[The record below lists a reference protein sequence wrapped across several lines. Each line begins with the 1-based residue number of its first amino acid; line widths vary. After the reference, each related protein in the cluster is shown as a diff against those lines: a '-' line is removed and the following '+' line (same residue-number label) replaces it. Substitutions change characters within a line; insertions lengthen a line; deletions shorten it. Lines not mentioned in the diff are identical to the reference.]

1 MMSNRK
7 RWTLETVPKLEIS
20 KSIVIDAAV
29 IASADTLVEDQL
41 ILRNNAHMP
50 HNDAAFYTWVLRQ
63 LYNTER
69 YHMVEPFY
77 IVGNGQPDMRT
88 VYQNLENG
96 GFANAAEFERGLNSV
111 SAGYFEKNKTGTHYS
126 SAQQEKVDDLSLALP
141 DCFKQRN
148 RWEGNRRRNQQQ
160 HQHQQQAPAVPS
172 TSASAAAS
180 HVAPAT
186 TALPAIAASAPTTT
200 ALPAIVAP
208 ALAQSA
214 AAHASPHSRFNTPL
228 AVRASATPGPSYR
241 PAVLPREA
249 PTEKGHADLDNTSRQ
264 ASETVDHNSALRQAR
279 REKKRAAT
287 DEDIGTG
294 SKRARQEV
302 YTHKY
307 RYVVLRSVNRRWR
320 ILTNISDLRIRA
332 AEVIIR
338 EMRRATTHESDIE
351 LRGSARRYVNHL
363 SRMDTDALQDTL
375 QAHSTEICIDYMHE
389 IEELVFRYILERI
402 NQVLTREGQSIQ
414 QASKCTR

>member
-1 MMSNRK
+1 M
-7 RWTLETVPKLEIS
+7 
-20 KSIVIDAAV
+20 
-29 IASADTLVEDQL
+29 
-41 ILRNNAHMP
+41 
-50 HNDAAFYTWVLRQ
+50 
-63 LYNTER
+63 
-69 YHMVEPFY
+69 
-77 IVGNGQPDMRT
+77 GGQ
-88 VYQNLENG
+88 Q
-96 GFANAAEFERGLNSV
+96 
-111 SAGYFEKNKTGTHYS
+111 K
-126 SAQQEKVDDLSLALP
+126 
-141 DCFKQRN
+141 
-148 RWEGNRRRNQQQ
+148 RNQQQ

-180 HVAPAT
+180 HVAP
-186 TALPAIAASAPTTT
+186 TTT

-214 AAHASPHSRFNTPL
+214 AAHASPHSHFNTPL

-249 PTEKGHADLDNTSRQ
+249 PTEKGHVDLDNTSRQ
-264 ASETVDHNSALRQAR
+264 ASETVDHNIALRQAR

-307 RYVVLRSVNRRWR
+307 RYVVLSSIRRWR

-338 EMRRATTHESDIE
+338 EMRRATAHGSDIE
-351 LRGSARRYVNHL
+351 LEGSARGYVNHL
-363 SRMDTDALQDTL
+363 SQMDTDTLQDTL

-389 IEELVFRYILERI
+389 IEELVVRYIQERI
-402 NQVLTREGQSIQ
+402 NQVLTREGHSIQ
-414 QASKCTR
+414 PRVSLSIESEHAHAHEHKDEDAIEIDDSETYSEISPEREPSTNVKVKKEQQ